1 MNIKFI
7 DSLCFIPMKLAAF
20 PKTFGLTELQKGYF
34 PHFFNRAENQN
45 YVGPLPHAN
54 FYDPDGM
61 SSDDREKFYTTI
73 RKVLYNHMTMQ
84 DLKQRTLEK
93 IQFLKDHGYNVV
105 EIWTCD
111 IERQLA
117 TEPEMKDF
125 FDNFEISEPLEPRHA
140 FFGGRTNATRLYYD
154 VQPEEKIRYVDF
166 CSLYPW
172 YVSF

>member
-1 MNIKFI
+1 MLAWIAERDNIVIRHARNHGEQRIGKYLV
-7 DSLCFIPMKLAAF
+7 D
-20 PKTFGLTELQKGYF
+20 G
-34 PHFFNRAENQN
+34 FNVETNTVWEIQGCMWHGCERCYARDTVN
-45 YVGPLPHAN
+45 P
-54 FYDPDGM
+54 
-61 SSDDREKFYTTI
+61 I
-73 RKVLYNHMTMQ
+73 NHMTMQ

-93 IQFLKDHGYNVV
+93 IQFLKDNSYNVV

-140 FFGGRTNATRLYYD
+140 FFGGRTNATRLFYET
-154 VQPEEKIRYVDF
+154 QTGEKVRYVDF

-172 YVSF
+172 YVSC